1 MATTTTLGLLLLVIL
16 ALVMVASLGRI
27 ADAAERR
34 AGPFGALMAFFVSV
48 LIVAALLA
56 CIVYLGWRS

>member
-1 MATTTTLGLLLLVIL
+1 MATTTLGLLLLVVL

-27 ADAAERR
+27 ANAAERR
-34 AGPFGALMAFFVSV
+34 AGPFGVLMAFFVSV